1 MDHDAES
8 GSGNTGSGST
18 DHGSTDNGSIEVYA
32 RPAGQSALMTSQ
44 MSPPNPAGSPAAPGS
59 GPGPRTRPW
68 HRWEHGTAIVAGA
81 VVLVVIA
88 VVLVVV
94 ALAQGPGPGGP
105 NRAVS
110 ITEGSVRTV
119 DLQGVPGQVRIVAA
133 TGGPV
138 RLTGSL
144 HWSGRTPAATA
155 RVGRG
160 HVLWLSYRCA
170 AASPCTENYLLV
182 VPRNTAIV
190 LRQPSGHVIISGLAG
205 SLRITAASVDISAS
219 RLRCPALTAVIT
231 SGHMSA
237 TFAAPPRKLSV
248 TLTSAQATVRLPGS
262 VSYAV
267 SSQVTSGYVH
277 VGVPQSAAAARTVM
291 ARIDSGELELLSS

>member
-1 MDHDAES
+1 M
-8 GSGNTGSGST
+8 
-18 DHGSTDNGSIEVYA
+18 
-32 RPAGQSALMTSQ
+32 
-44 MSPPNPAGSPAAPGS
+44 
-59 GPGPRTRPW
+59 
-68 HRWEHGTAIVAGA
+68 AGA
-81 VVLVVIA
+81 VVLVVFA

-94 ALAQGPGPGGP
+94 ALAQGPGPGPGGP
-105 NRAVS
+105 TRAVS
-110 ITEGSVRTV
+110 ITEGAVRTV

-133 TGGPV
+133 TGGRV
-138 RLTGSL
+138 RLTGNL
-144 HWSGRTPAATA
+144 HWSGRAPGATA
-155 RVGRG
+155 RVGRD

-182 VPRNTAIV
+182 VPRDTAIV

-237 TFAAPPRKLSV
+237 AFETAPRNVSV

-277 VGVPQSAAAARTVM
+277 VAVPQSAAAARTVM